1 MKTAATPMQE
11 ANPNEMNPVLKKAL
25 RRLPTPISSKL
36 RFLRD
41 QIAIRTFRPK
51 IVEHNYG
58 GIPLVVSLADSMSAQ
73 WYDHDWAELPEIK
86 FLKTVRPWEGA
97 RIFDLGAHQG
107 VVALTLARTVGSSGQ
122 VIAVEGGRRNFELAS
137 ENKRLN
143 EADNLIVLHSVVDS
157 TDGSSVSFSSEIN
170 GSVSASGSPVTS
182 RSIDALTSQY
192 GAPDL
197 VMLDIEGYEC
207 HALAGATET
216 LKTCAN
222 WCIEVH
228 AGCGLESFGGSAEQV
243 VQIFKDGGY
252 NLYCYAEDETE
263 VHSLSAIPPGRFFLI
278 ATRN

>member
-1 MKTAATPMQE
+1 
-11 ANPNEMNPVLKKAL
+11 MNLVLKNVL
-25 RRLPTPISSKL
+25 HRLPEPIVRNL
-36 RFLRD
+36 RFIRD
-41 QIAIRTFRPK
+41 QVAIRTFRPR
-51 IVEHNYG
+51 IVKHNYG

-73 WYDHDWAELPEIK
+73 WYDQDRPELPEIE
-86 FLKTVRPWEGA
+86 FLKTVRLWEGA

-107 VVALTLARTVGSSGQ
+107 VVALRLARTLGFSGQ
-122 VIAVEGGRRNFELAS
+122 VIAVEGGRRNFELAM

-143 EADNLIVLHSVVDS
+143 DADNLIILHAVVGS
-157 TDGSSVSFSSEIN
+157 TDGSSISFSSDIN
-170 GSVSASGSPVTS
+170 GSVSHSGSLVTS
-182 RSIDALTSQY
+182 RSIDALALQY

-216 LKTCAN
+216 LETCAN

-243 VQIFKDGGY
+243 VRIFKDRGY
-252 NLYCYAEDETE
+252 SLHCYAEDEDE
-263 VHSLSAIPPGRFFLI
+263 VHNLSTIPQGRFFLI